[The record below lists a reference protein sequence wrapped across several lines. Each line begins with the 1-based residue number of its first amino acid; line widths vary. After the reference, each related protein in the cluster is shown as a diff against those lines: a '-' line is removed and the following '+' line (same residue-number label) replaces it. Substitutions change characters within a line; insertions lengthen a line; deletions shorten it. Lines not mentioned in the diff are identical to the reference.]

1 MFSKI
6 QKDSES
12 LRSKYGRES
21 FKVMGSSRYVLRLWV
36 ASDMSKN
43 YDLSMRCGTVRGR
56 YAPSMA
62 ANRGTLVISRG
73 SLRSKYGRE
82 TKELA
87 HKKVDTNLTK
97 KTILHINNTL
107 LDIGLKHP
115 SISNPI

>member
-43 YDLSMRCGTVRGR
+43 RDLSMRCGTVRV
-56 YAPSMA
+56 A
-62 ANRGTLVISRG
+62 TLQVWPRIVV
-73 SLRSKYGRE
+73 K
-82 TKELA
+82 
-87 HKKVDTNLTK
+87 
-97 KTILHINNTL
+97 
-107 LDIGLKHP
+107 
-115 SISNPI
+115 

>member
-43 YDLSMRCGTVRGR
+43 RDLSMRCEYSKGRYAPSMAANRGTFVIGRGR

-62 ANRGTLVISRG
+62 ANRGKIDLNCN
-73 SLRSKYGRE
+73 K
-82 TKELA
+82 
-87 HKKVDTNLTK
+87 
-97 KTILHINNTL
+97 
-107 LDIGLKHP
+107 
-115 SISNPI
+115 

>member
-43 YDLSMRCGTVRGR
+43 HDLSVRCGTVRGR

-73 SLRSKYGRE
+73 RC
-82 TKELA
+82 A
-87 HKKVDTNLTK
+87 
-97 KTILHINNTL
+97 
-107 LDIGLKHP
+107 P
-115 SISNPI
+115 SMAANRGKIDLNCNK